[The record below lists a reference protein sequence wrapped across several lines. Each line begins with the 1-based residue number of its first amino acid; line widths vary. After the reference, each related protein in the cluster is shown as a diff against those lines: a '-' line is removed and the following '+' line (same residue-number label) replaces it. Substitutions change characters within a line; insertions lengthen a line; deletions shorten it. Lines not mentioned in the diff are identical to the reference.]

1 MSRASV
7 DLLDESVLASP
18 YGAFDRMRAGGPVHA
33 DTALGLFFVVDHD
46 TIREVLDN
54 PDIYSS
60 HLVAVLQRGGATVS
74 LPDSVVPEGMDVLAI
89 ADPPAHS
96 AHRKLVQPPFGK
108 REVQG
113 LRETIDREVTG
124 RVEALV
130 AKGGGD
136 WMAMV
141 ASPVPVRVIS
151 GVLGLPD
158 EDADR
163 LVRWSDMAV
172 ELLGGLA
179 DEDRLTVIYLAIAEF
194 MGYIVDR
201 LADTRTGLMVT
212 VRDAVEAGELTRDEA
227 VSLVLQL
234 VAAGTE
240 STTSL
245 LGSAVRIVAADA
257 DLQSRLRGDPALI
270 DDLIEETLR
279 LESPFRGHF
288 RVATRDTM
296 LAGTPIPA
304 GGRLMLLWGAANRDP
319 VQFDEP
325 QLLDLSRPAIKS
337 HLGFGRGIH
346 FCLGAHLARLEAGVA
361 IGCLLDR
368 TSDVDL
374 APEHEDRYH
383 PSLLIRRLENVLI
396 SVTPSGEESGTETRS
411 SRD

>member
-7 DLLDESVLASP
+7 DLLDESVLSSP
-18 YGAFDRMRAGGPVHA
+18 YEAFDRMRAAGSVHA

-46 TIREVLDN
+46 AIREVLDN
-54 PDIYSS
+54 PDVYSS
-60 HLVAVLQRGGATVS
+60 HLVAVLQRGGAKVE
-74 LPDSVVPEGMDVLAI
+74 LPDTVIPEGTDVLAI

-96 AHRKLVQPPFGK
+96 AHRKLVQPAFGK
-108 REVQG
+108 REVQN
-113 LRETIDREVTG
+113 LRAGIDLEVSG

-130 AKGGGD
+130 AQGGGD

-151 GVLGLPD
+151 GILGLPN

-172 ELLGGLA
+172 ELLGGIA
-179 DEDRLTVIYLAIAEF
+179 DDDRLSVIYESLAEF
-194 MGYIVDR
+194 MLYVVDR
-201 LADTRTGLMVT
+201 IADTPTGLMVT
-212 VRDAVEAGELTRDEA
+212 VREAVEAGELTRDEA
-227 VSLVLQL
+227 MSLVLQL

-245 LGSAVRIVAADA
+245 LGSAVRIVAVDA
-257 DLQSRLRGDPALI
+257 DVQSEIRRDPALI

-288 RVATRDTM
+288 RVATRDTT

-325 QLLDLSRPAIKS
+325 QLLDLSRPAIKG

-346 FCLGAHLARLEAGVA
+346 FCLGAHLARLEARRAVE
-361 IGCLLDR
+361 CLVER
-368 TSDVDL
+368 TADIRL
-374 APEHEDRYH
+374 AAGHEDRYH
-383 PSLLIRRLENVLI
+383 QSLLIRRLEQVHI
-396 SVTPSGEESGTETRS
+396 SVTPR
-411 SRD
+411 R